1 MIIRT
6 YSCYIFFIGLIISS
20 FMLHTHAAETKK
32 ANLYIISDKAF
43 VGDRSQL
50 LGVARESE
58 KYFKSRSITLNVEE
72 YDKSQLETVKDQISN
87 NKNLTIIV
95 SVGYYGIELITKL
108 KSYPELA
115 KKIIAVHL
123 SHQLLDNGTLS
134 HKQLV
139 QEKRDDF
146 FGADII
152 ALPSHA
158 LDKQNTKLTGVNTI
172 LLTTNGVAH
181 NMQPSDIE
189 SEYAAFKSMLSS
201 FDKPS
206 DKFLAVIL
214 AGDVPENGTY
224 HCYTG
229 KEAKKLAEYV
239 SNLALKNNYFVLV
252 SNGSRTGKYDC
263 QHNKELSVHEKDSI
277 MDVVTSSFQEILQK
291 NRVPFKLFDF
301 KKGQPSMYKAV
312 LGAVLYNKHS
322 LIIVPGE
329 STSMVSETVDMLPAK
344 TVTVYYNS
352 TMNETHKR
360 YIKNEF
366 NEGRVSIIDE
376 NMHLH
381 LPNNTRAKYY
391 SASENIAK
399 GIYTLWHT
407 RTVAIPKVIK

>member
-1 MIIRT
+1 M
-6 YSCYIFFIGLIISS
+6 
-20 FMLHTHAAETKK
+20 MHTHAAETKS

-58 KYFKSRSITLNVEE
+58 KYFKSKSVTLNVEE
-72 YDKSQLETVKDQISN
+72 YDKSQLETVKDQIKGQISS
-87 NKNLTIIV
+87 NKNLAIIV
-95 SVGYYGIELITKL
+95 SVGYYGIESITKL
-108 KSYPELA
+108 KSDPELA
-115 KKIIAVHL
+115 KNIIAVHL

-139 QEKRDDF
+139 QEKRDNF
-146 FGADII
+146 LGADII

-158 LDKQNTKLTGVNTI
+158 LDKQNTKLTGKLTGVNTI

-181 NMQPSDIE
+181 NMQVSDIE
-189 SEYAAFKSMLSS
+189 SEYAAFKSMFSS
-201 FDKPS
+201 FDKY
-206 DKFLAVIL
+206 LAVIL

-224 HCYTG
+224 HCYTN
-229 KEAKKLAEYV
+229 KEAEKLANYV

-252 SNGSRTGKYDC
+252 SNGPRTGKYDC
-263 QHNKELSVHEKDSI
+263 QNNKELSVHEKDSI
-277 MDVVTSSFQEILQK
+277 MDTVTPSFQRVLQE

-301 KKGQPSMYKAV
+301 KKGQPSMYKAI

-360 YIKNEF
+360 HIKNEF

-381 LPNNTRAKYY
+381 LPNIPNNMRVKYY

-407 RTVAIPKVIK
+407 RTVSIPKVIKLP

>member
-1 MIIRT
+1 MIPTHT
-6 YSCYIFFIGLIISS
+6 Y
-20 FMLHTHAAETKK
+20 AAEIKK

-50 LGVARESE
+50 LGVTRESE
-58 KYFKSRSITLNVEE
+58 KYFKSKSITLNVEE
-72 YDKSQLETVKDQISN
+72 YDKSQLETIKDQISSD
-87 NKNLTIIV
+87 KNLAIIV
-95 SVGYYGIELITKL
+95 SVGYYGIESITKL

-134 HKQLV
+134 HQQLV
-139 QEKRDDF
+139 QEKRDNF

-152 ALPSHA
+152 ALPSHT

-181 NMQPSDIE
+181 NMQLSDIE
-189 SEYAAFKSMLSS
+189 SEYAAFKSMFSS
-201 FDKPS
+201 FDKSS
-206 DKFLAVIL
+206 DKYLAVIL

-224 HCYTG
+224 HCYTD
-229 KEAKKLAEYV
+229 KETEKLAEYV

-252 SNGSRTGKYDC
+252 SNGPRTGKYDC
-263 QHNKELSVHEKDSI
+263 QNNKELSVHEKDSI
-277 MDVVTSSFQEILQK
+277 MDVVTSSFQGILQK

-301 KKGQPSMYKAV
+301 KKGQPSMYKAI
-312 LGAVLYNKHS
+312 LGAILYNKHS

-360 YIKNEF
+360 HIKNEF

-381 LPNNTRAKYY
+381 LPNNMRAKYY
-391 SASENIAK
+391 SANENIAK

-407 RTVAIPKVIK
+407 RTVTIPKVIK

>member
-6 YSCYIFFIGLIISS
+6 YFCYIFFIVLIISS
-20 FMLHTHAAETKK
+20 FMMHTHAAETKS

-43 VGDRSQL
+43 VGDRNQL

-58 KYFKSRSITLNVEE
+58 KYFKSKSVKLNVEE
-72 YDKSQLETVKDQISN
+72 YDKSQLETVKDQISS
-87 NKNLTIIV
+87 NKNLAIIV
-95 SVGYYGIELITKL
+95 SVGYYGIESITKL
-108 KSYPELA
+108 KSDPELA

-139 QEKRDDF
+139 QEKRDDS

-152 ALPSHA
+152 ALPNHA
-158 LDKQNTKLTGVNTI
+158 LDKHNVKLTGVNTI

-181 NMQPSDIE
+181 NMQVSDIE
-189 SEYAAFKSMLSS
+189 SEYGAFKSMFSS
-201 FDKPS
+201 FDKY
-206 DKFLAVIL
+206 LAVIL

-224 HCYTG
+224 HCYTN
-229 KEAKKLAEYV
+229 KEAEKLAEYV

-252 SNGSRTGKYDC
+252 SNGPRTGKYDC
-263 QHNKELSVHEKDSI
+263 QNNKELSVHEKDSI
-277 MDVVTSSFQEILQK
+277 MDMVTSSFQRVLQE

-301 KKGQPSMYKAV
+301 KKGQPSMYKAI

-344 TVTVYYNS
+344 TVAVYYNS

-360 YIKNEF
+360 HIKNEF

-399 GIYTLWHT
+399 DIYTLWHT

>member
-1 MIIRT
+1 M
-6 YSCYIFFIGLIISS
+6 
-20 FMLHTHAAETKK
+20 
-32 ANLYIISDKAF
+32 YIISDKAF

-58 KYFKSRSITLNVEE
+58 KYFKSKFVTLNVEE
-72 YDKSQLETVKDQISN
+72 YDKSQLETVKDQISS
-87 NKNLTIIV
+87 NKNLAIIV
-95 SVGYYGIELITKL
+95 SVGYYGIESITKL
-108 KSYPELA
+108 KSDIELA

-158 LDKQNTKLTGVNTI
+158 LDKQNTQLTGVNTI

-181 NMQPSDIE
+181 NMQVSDIE
-189 SEYAAFKSMLSS
+189 SEYGAFKSMFSS
-201 FDKPS
+201 FDKY
-206 DKFLAVIL
+206 LAVIL

-224 HCYTG
+224 HCYTN
-229 KEAKKLAEYV
+229 KETEKLANYV

-252 SNGSRTGKYDC
+252 SNGPRTGKYDC
-263 QHNKELSVHEKDSI
+263 QNNKELSVHEKDSI
-277 MDVVTSSFQEILQK
+277 MDTVTSTFQRVLQE

-301 KKGQPSMYKAV
+301 KKGQPSMYKAI

-329 STSMVSETVDMLPAK
+329 STSMVSETVDMLPTK

-360 YIKNEF
+360 HIKNEF
-366 NEGRVSIIDE
+366 NAGRVSIIDE

-407 RTVAIPKVIK
+407 RTVTIPKVIK